1 VAQPLLFSG
10 AVVGRR
16 KEQRMHIH
24 GNLNT
29 QVMSLGA
36 TQASQQAMAT
46 RRAAAE
52 VRRQLTS
59 FASDE
64 DGDLV
69 TRVDT
74 RQEADPDR
82 KKGPQPDDEEFRSIY
97 VSVSA

>member
-1 VAQPLLFSG
+1 
-10 AVVGRR
+10 
-16 KEQRMHIH
+16 MHIH
-24 GNLNT
+24 GSLNNQIT
-29 QVMSLGA
+29 PLGA

-59 FASDE
+59 FASEE

-69 TRVDT
+69 TRVDA

-82 KKGPQPDDEEFRSIY
+82 KKQPQPDEEEFRSIY
-97 VSVSA
+97 VSISA

>member
-1 VAQPLLFSG
+1 
-10 AVVGRR
+10 
-16 KEQRMHIH
+16 MHIH
-24 GNLNT
+24 TSLNN
-29 QVMSLGA
+29 QIMSLGA
-36 TQASQQAMAT
+36 TQASQQAAAT

-82 KKGPQPDDEEFRSIY
+82 PKRSQPDEEEFRSIY

>member
-1 VAQPLLFSG
+1 
-10 AVVGRR
+10 
-16 KEQRMHIH
+16 MHIH
-24 GNLNT
+24 GNLNN
-29 QVMSLGA
+29 QIMSLGA

-52 VRRQLTS
+52 VRRRLTG

-64 DGDLV
+64 DSDLV
-69 TRVDT
+69 TRVDA

>member
-1 VAQPLLFSG
+1 
-10 AVVGRR
+10 
-16 KEQRMHIH
+16 MHIH
-24 GNLNT
+24 SSLNN
-29 QVMSLGA
+29 QIMSLGP
-36 TQASQQAMAT
+36 TQASQQAVAT

-52 VRRQLTS
+52 VRRQLTG

-69 TRVDT
+69 TRVDA

-82 KKGPQPDDEEFRSIY
+82 QKRPQPDEEEFRSIY